1 MAHSAIAAILV
12 QTGQPLEL
20 MEITFPALKPGQM
33 IVDVAYSGVCQTQL
47 NEARGHKGPDRF
59 LPHALGHEGSGIV
72 REVGPDV
79 TKVKPGDRVVLSWLK
94 GAGLDV
100 PGTVYQSEIGKI
112 NSGAISTFMTA
123 TVTCENRVT
132 RIADDMPLKEAALL
146 GCAIPTGAGVVLNSI
161 QLRQGQSLA
170 VYGVG
175 GIGLSAVMAA
185 AALGGGP
192 IIAIDVTAEKLD
204 LARSLG
210 ATHTINPLQTDPV
223 AAVRE
228 LTGGQGVDAAL
239 EAAGSTEVME
249 LAFESVRSGG
259 GVCFIAGNAPH
270 GRTLRVNPFSLI
282 AGKSLKGTWGGDG
295 QIDRDI
301 PRYVEMFTQG
311 RLALNLLA
319 RDVYR
324 LPDINRALDDLEAR
338 KVARAMID
346 MEGAAT

>member
-1 MAHSAIAAILV
+1 LADSAIAAILV
-12 QTGQPLEL
+12 QTGQPLEM
-20 MEITFPALKPGQM
+20 MEVSFPRLKPGQM

-59 LPHALGHEGSGIV
+59 LPHTLGHEGSGVV

-94 GAGLDV
+94 GTGLDV
-100 PGTVYQSEIGKI
+100 PGTLYQGAIGKI

-132 RIADDMPLKEAALL
+132 KIPYDMPLKEAALL

-161 QLRQGQSLA
+161 QLRRGQSLA
-170 VYGVG
+170 VFGVG

-185 AALGGGP
+185 SALDGGP
-192 IIAIDVTAEKLD
+192 IIAIDVTPEKLA
-204 LARSLG
+204 LAKSLG
-210 ATHTINPLQTDPV
+210 ATHTINPLETDPV

-239 EAAGSTEVME
+239 EAAGNTEVME
-249 LAFESVRSGG
+249 LAFESVRNGG
-259 GVCFIAGNAPH
+259 GVCFIAGNAPY

-295 QIDRDI
+295 QIDVDI
-301 PRYVEMFTQG
+301 PRYVKMFNDG

-319 RDVYR
+319 KDVYG
-324 LPDINRALDDLEAR
+324 LPNINKALDDLEAH

-346 MEGAAT
+346 MGSGIA